1 MELIDRKALKN
12 ALIPL
17 WNCRS
22 DSEFANKDVWRE
34 IENAPTIDA
43 VPVVHGEWKIGDG
56 KLYHCSI
63 CGKTA
68 PYDVG
73 ADVIEYWRDLNY
85 CPNCGAK
92 MTGEQDVE

>member
-43 VPVVHGEWKIGDG
+43 VPVRHGEWGGLSNEDSLVKCSVCGHIRFGSSL
-56 KLYHCSI
+56 LYC
-63 CGKTA
+63 K
-68 PYDVG
+68 
-73 ADVIEYWRDLNY
+73 EYVRY
-85 CPNCGAK
+85 CENCGAR
-92 MTGEQDVE
+92 MDGERREG